1 MSRLNMKIQMELVKE
16 AKIYLKDVRLNN
28 ETGFEQKK
36 GAVVLTQAHIEE
48 WLQVFEEDRIK
59 LDGCNMAVVKR

>member
-1 MSRLNMKIQMELVKE
+1 MSRLNMKIQMELSKE
-16 AKIYLKDVRLNN
+16 AKMYFKDVKLDNDTSL
-28 ETGFEQKK
+28 EKKK
-36 GAVVLTQAHIEE
+36 GGIILTQGHIEE